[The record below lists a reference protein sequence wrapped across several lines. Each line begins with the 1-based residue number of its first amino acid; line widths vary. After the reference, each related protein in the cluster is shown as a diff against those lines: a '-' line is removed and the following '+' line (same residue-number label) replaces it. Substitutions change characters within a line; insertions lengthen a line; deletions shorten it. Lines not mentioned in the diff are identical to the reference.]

1 MDGVLNTGFAGWL
14 PADWALSD
22 GLGEVPKQ
30 YPQPAGT
37 RPGNLAPETPR
48 GKSGLQL

>member
-1 MDGVLNTGFAGWL
+1 MDGVLKTGFAWWWS
-14 PADWALSD
+14 ADWPLSD

-37 RPGNLAPETPR
+37 RPAEPR
-48 GKSGLQL
+48 CA